1 VRHRHRRRRV
11 VVVVVV
17 VASARTSWMWPEDMT
32 AFLNRRIALS
42 PFSFSPTTTCVVV
55 VVVTRP
61 ARQSSPASRFSR
73 RRRRNSKL
81 AGGRRVSRELARTS
95 AWNAPLNAKRWE
107 NPPRMNAIVRAC
119 VRSSTARARVPRS
132 PRPVSPRV
140 GARPSPRPTE
150 GVVVVLYPH
159 TVYTHRE
166 TYSLLIPTL
175 FTQTERHTH
184 THTHTHTHKTL
195 SHKFKTLGLECEN
208 RAIFAKTRKRENA
221 KTRPR

>member
-1 VRHRHRRRRV
+1 MRHRHRRRR

-42 PFSFSPTTTCVVV
+42 PFSFSPTTTCV

-159 TVYTHRE
+159 CLHTERDVLIINTHTVYTDRK
-166 TYSLLIPTL
+166 
-175 FTQTERHTH
+175 
-184 THTHTHTHKTL
+184 THTHTHKTL

>member
-1 VRHRHRRRRV
+1 MRHRHRRRRV

-159 TVYTHRE
+159 CLHTHRE
-166 TYSLLIPTL
+166 TYSLLILTL
-175 FTQTERHTH
+175 FTHTERQTHRQTH
-184 THTHTHTHKTL
+184 THTK
-195 SHKFKTLGLECEN
+195 
-208 RAIFAKTRKRENA
+208 
-221 KTRPR
+221 P

>member
-1 VRHRHRRRRV
+1 MRHRHRRRRV

-159 TVYTHRE
+159 CLHTERDVLIINTHTVYTDRK
-166 TYSLLIPTL
+166 
-175 FTQTERHTH
+175 TH
-184 THTHTHTHKTL
+184 THTHTK
-195 SHKFKTLGLECEN
+195 
-208 RAIFAKTRKRENA
+208 
-221 KTRPR
+221 P

>member
-42 PFSFSPTTTCVVV
+42 PFSFSPTTTCVVVV

-119 VRSSTARARVPRS
+119 VRACAADASPCLAPRRRASSSS
-132 PRPVSPRV
+132 PDGGRCCC
-140 GARPSPRPTE
+140 T
-150 GVVVVLYPH
+150 L
-159 TVYTHRE
+159 
-166 TYSLLIPTL
+166 PTL
-175 FTQTERHTH
+175 FTHTERRTH
-184 THTHTHTHKTL
+184 Y
-195 SHKFKTLGLECEN
+195 
-208 RAIFAKTRKRENA
+208 
-221 KTRPR
+221 

>member
-1 VRHRHRRRRV
+1 MRHRHRRRRV

-42 PFSFSPTTTCVVV
+42 PFSFSPTTTCV

-159 TVYTHRE
+159 CLHTHR
-166 TYSLLIPTL
+166 
-175 FTQTERHTH
+175 Q
-184 THTHTHTHKTL
+184 THTHKTL

-208 RAIFAKTRKRENA
+208 RAIFAKTRKRENQTPMMR
-221 KTRPR
+221 KTRSVLYGETGY

>member
-42 PFSFSPTTTCVVV
+42 PFSFSPTTTCVVVV

-159 TVYTHRE
+159 CLHTERDVLIINTHTVYTHRK
-166 TYSLLIPTL
+166 TD
-175 FTQTERHTH
+175 TQTD
-184 THTHTHTHKTL
+184 THTHKTL

>member
-1 VRHRHRRRRV
+1 VRHRHRRRR

-159 TVYTHRE
+159 CLHTQRDVLIINTHTVYTH
-166 TYSLLIPTL
+166 TD
-175 FTQTERHTH
+175 
-184 THTHTHTHKTL
+184 THTHTHKTL

>member
-42 PFSFSPTTTCVVV
+42 PFSFSPTTTCVVVV

-159 TVYTHRE
+159 CLHTHRE
-166 TYSLLIPTL
+166 TYSLLILTL
-175 FTQTERHTH
+175 FTQTER
-184 THTHTHTHKTL
+184 HTHTHTHKTL

>member
-119 VRSSTARARVPRS
+119 VRSSTARARADVASPCLAPRRRASFSS
-132 PRPVSPRV
+132 PDGGRCCCTL
-140 GARPSPRPTE
+140 PTLFTHTQRD
-150 GVVVVLYPH
+150 VLIINTH
-159 TVYTHRE
+159 TVYTHRK
-166 TYSLLIPTL
+166 TD
-175 FTQTERHTH
+175 TQTD
-184 THTHTHTHKTL
+184 THTHKTL

>member
-1 VRHRHRRRRV
+1 MRHRHRRRRV

-42 PFSFSPTTTCVVV
+42 PFSFSPTTTCV

-132 PRPVSPRV
+132 PRPAPSRPASARV
-140 GARPSPRPTE
+140 LLLARRRALL
-150 GVVVVLYPH
+150 LYSTH

-166 TYSLLIPTL
+166 TYSLLILTL
-175 FTQTERHTH
+175 FTHTQ
-184 THTHTHTHKTL
+184 THTHTHKTL

>member
-1 VRHRHRRRRV
+1 VRHRHRRRR

-42 PFSFSPTTTCVVV
+42 PFSFSPTTTCVVVV

-159 TVYTHRE
+159 CLHTQRDVLIINTHTVYTDRK
-166 TYSLLIPTL
+166 
-175 FTQTERHTH
+175 TH
-184 THTHTHTHKTL
+184 THTQNPKPQIQ
-195 SHKFKTLGLECEN
+195 N
-208 RAIFAKTRKRENA
+208 P
-221 KTRPR
+221 RP